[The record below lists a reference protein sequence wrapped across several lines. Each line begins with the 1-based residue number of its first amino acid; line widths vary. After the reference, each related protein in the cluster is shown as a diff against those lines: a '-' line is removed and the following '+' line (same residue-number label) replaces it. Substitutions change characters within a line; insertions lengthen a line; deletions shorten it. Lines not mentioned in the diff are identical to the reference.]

1 MNSKIKIGILGYGN
15 SGQFLSSKILND
27 ERYASNYELVF
38 VWNRTAT
45 NFDEE
50 LPTHLQHSGD
60 LTPVLRNNRIDLV
73 VEVCHP
79 AVIQT
84 YGPAI
89 LQQAD
94 LYIASVTALA
104 NAAIEQSLRKAAT
117 QHCVYI
123 PAGAAWGVNDIQ
135 KMAAANSIEALHI
148 TMQFNAD
155 ALKLNEPLK
164 QQLLTYI
171 EDENSTKALILYNG
185 PIRKL
190 AQLAPN
196 NVNTMTCL
204 ALAANTIG
212 LDNATGTLIAQKEHD
227 AHLID
232 IEVTGKNGFKVTT
245 QRYNPAKKGAVSGAE
260 TYNSFLS
267 SLLNAKG
274 GGSGFIFC

>member
-1 MNSKIKIGILGYGN
+1 MTAKIKIGILGYGN
-15 SGQFLSSKILND
+15 SGKFLSNKILND
-27 ERYASNYELVF
+27 AKYADQYELVF
-38 VWNRTAT
+38 VWNRTTA
-45 NFDEE
+45 NFDET
-50 LPTHLQHSGD
+50 LPTRLQQSGD
-60 LTPVLRNNRIDLV
+60 LAAVLESHKVDLV

-79 AVIQT
+79 AVIKN
-84 YGPAI
+84 YGSQI
-89 LQQAD
+89 LQQAN

-104 NAAIEQSLRKAAT
+104 NAEIEDNLRKAAT

-123 PAGAAWGVNDIQ
+123 PSGAAWGVHDVQ

-164 QQLLTYI
+164 QQLLNFI
-171 EDENSTKALILYNG
+171 EDVDNNTALTLYHG
-185 PIRKL
+185 PVRAL

-212 LDNATGTLIAQKEHD
+212 LDKATGTLIAQKEHD

-232 IEVTGKNGFKVTT
+232 IEVTGQNGFKVTT

-260 TYNSFLS
+260 TYHSFLS
-267 SLLNAKG
+267 SLVNAKG
-274 GGSGFIFC
+274 GGSGFSFC

>member
-1 MNSKIKIGILGYGN
+1 MQSKIKLGILGYGN
-15 SGQFLSSKILND
+15 SGKFLAHKILKD
-27 ERYASNYELVF
+27 DKYADLYELAF
-38 VWNRTAT
+38 VWNRTSA
-45 NFDEE
+45 NFDNT
-50 LPTHLQHSGD
+50 LPQNLQHSGD
-60 LTPVLRNNRIDLV
+60 LKPLLTNNKVDLV

-79 AVIQT
+79 AVIET
-84 YGPAI
+84 YGNLI

-104 NAAIEQSLRKAAT
+104 NKKIEQSLRQAAK

-123 PAGAAWGVNDIQ
+123 PSGAAWGVHDVQ
-135 KMAAANSIEALHI
+135 KMAMQNSIEGLHI

-155 ALKLNEPLK
+155 ALKLKAPLN
-164 QQLLTYI
+164 QQLLKYL
-171 EDENSTKALILYNG
+171 EDTNNTSSHTLYNG
-185 PIRKL
+185 PIRAL

-204 ALAANTIG
+204 ALAASTIG
-212 LDNATGTLIAQKEHD
+212 LDNATGTLIAQKQHD
-227 AHLID
+227 AHLIE
-232 IEVTGKNGFKVTT
+232 IEVTGQNGFKVTT

-274 GGSGFIFC
+274 GNAGFRFC

>member
-1 MNSKIKIGILGYGN
+1 MDSKIKIGILGYGN
-15 SGQFLSSKILND
+15 SGQFLSNKILND
-27 ERYASNYELVF
+27 NKYAKIYELAF

-45 NFDEE
+45 NFDER
-50 LPTHLQHSGD
+50 LPAHLKYSGD
-60 LTPVLRNNRIDLV
+60 LAPVLQNNSVDLV

-84 YGPAI
+84 YGASI
-89 LQQAD
+89 LQQAN

-104 NAAIEQSLRKAAT
+104 NAAVEQNLRRAAT
-117 QHCVYI
+117 KHCVYL
-123 PAGAAWGVNDIQ
+123 PAGAAWGVHDVQ
-135 KMAAANSIEALHI
+135 KMAAQNSIEALHV

-164 QQLLTYI
+164 AKLNNYI
-171 EDENSTKALILYNG
+171 EDANDNAALTLYNG
-185 PIRKL
+185 PIRAL
-190 AQLAPN
+190 ANLAPN

-204 ALAANTIG
+204 ALAASTIG

-232 IEVTGKNGFKVTT
+232 IIVTGQNGFKVST

-267 SLLNAKG
+267 SLVNAKD
-274 GGSGFIFC
+274 GGSGFRFC

>member
-1 MNSKIKIGILGYGN
+1 MNSKTKIGILGYGN
-15 SGQFLSSKILND
+15 SGKFLSNKILND
-27 ERYASNYELVF
+27 AKYAAMYELAF
-38 VWNRTAT
+38 VWNRTAD
-45 NFDEE
+45 NFDNA
-50 LPTHLQHSGD
+50 LPKHLQFSGD
-60 LTPVLRNNRIDLV
+60 LKPVLATHSIDLV

-79 AVIQT
+79 AVIKT
-84 YGPAI
+84 YSSLI

-104 NAAIEQSLRKAAT
+104 TAEIEKKLRAAAT

-123 PAGAAWGVNDIQ
+123 PAGAAWGVNDVQ
-135 KMAAANSIEALHI
+135 KMAAANSIEGLHI

-164 QQLLTYI
+164 QQLHHFI
-171 EDENSTKALILYNG
+171 EDADNKNALTLYNG

-212 LDNATGTLIAQKEHD
+212 LDKATGTLIAQKEHD

-232 IEVTGKNGFKVTT
+232 IEVTGQNGFKVTT

-267 SLLNAKG
+267 SLVNAKG
-274 GGSGFIFC
+274 GNNGFQFC

>member
-1 MNSKIKIGILGYGN
+1 MSAKIKIGVLGYGN
-15 SGQFLSSKILND
+15 SGQFLSKKILND
-27 ERYASNYELVF
+27 NKYASVYDLVF
-38 VWNRTAT
+38 VWNRTAA

-50 LPTHLQHSGD
+50 LPKHLQHSGN
-60 LTPVLRNNRIDLV
+60 LTTVLKNNKVDLV

-79 AVIQT
+79 KVIEI
-84 YGPAI
+84 YGPQI
-89 LQQAD
+89 LQEAD

-104 NAAIEQSLRKAAT
+104 NAEIEQSLRAAAT

-123 PAGAAWGVNDIQ
+123 PAGAAWGVNDVQ
-135 KMAAANSIEALHI
+135 KMAAANSIEGLHI

-164 QQLLTYI
+164 QQLNNYI
-171 EDENSTKALILYNG
+171 EDVDNTLALTLYNG
-185 PIRKL
+185 PIRAL
-190 AQLAPN
+190 AKLAPN

-212 LDNATGTLIAQKEHD
+212 LDKATGTLIAQKEHD

-232 IEVTGKNGFKVTT
+232 IEVIGQNGFKVST

-267 SLLNAKG
+267 SLVNAKG
-274 GGSGFIFC
+274 SGSGFKFC